1 MYFQDSTLRE
11 IPETSYLN
19 TENTWRYRA
28 IMRTFYLEA
37 QKANVR
43 LNRDQLLQL
52 LHGDPRFAAY
62 GLDQLEQDLQLL
74 CRWRN
79 LVPIQDARRP
89 TSIAEYKNKQFSYSL
104 SPVATEIERITLV
117 LEQLDLRTAVL
128 PSHLFE
134 RILDDIDKFPH
145 FHKPTPEPST
155 LGGMLFNRIFGGLS
169 NRYQDYLRIFIST
182 HAEHILKTAE
192 FLPYKDKVVQYL
204 RDFVL
209 ELQRHSEKIRRMLL
223 AIPSQTISLLLDRV
237 YSAALSEGAGVLVE
251 RRDGIPSTAARANPR
266 LLAQLLPLVCAGQ
279 RRAQRQSACN
289 RTGQ

>member
-104 SPVATEIERITLV
+104 SPVATEIERMTLV
-117 LEQLDLRTAVL
+117 L
-128 PSHLFE
+128 
-134 RILDDIDKFPH
+134 
-145 FHKPTPEPST
+145 
-155 LGGMLFNRIFGGLS
+155 
-169 NRYQDYLRIFIST
+169 
-182 HAEHILKTAE
+182 
-192 FLPYKDKVVQYL
+192 
-204 RDFVL
+204 
-209 ELQRHSEKIRRMLL
+209 
-223 AIPSQTISLLLDRV
+223 
-237 YSAALSEGAGVLVE
+237 
-251 RRDGIPSTAARANPR
+251 
-266 LLAQLLPLVCAGQ
+266 
-279 RRAQRQSACN
+279 
-289 RTGQ
+289 

>member
-79 LVPIQDARRP
+79 LVPR
-89 TSIAEYKNKQFSYSL
+89 
-104 SPVATEIERITLV
+104 
-117 LEQLDLRTAVL
+117 
-128 PSHLFE
+128 
-134 RILDDIDKFPH
+134 
-145 FHKPTPEPST
+145 
-155 LGGMLFNRIFGGLS
+155 
-169 NRYQDYLRIFIST
+169 
-182 HAEHILKTAE
+182 
-192 FLPYKDKVVQYL
+192 
-204 RDFVL
+204 
-209 ELQRHSEKIRRMLL
+209 
-223 AIPSQTISLLLDRV
+223 
-237 YSAALSEGAGVLVE
+237 
-251 RRDGIPSTAARANPR
+251 
-266 LLAQLLPLVCAGQ
+266 
-279 RRAQRQSACN
+279 
-289 RTGQ
+289 